1 MAAARSPARPV
12 PHGRPKEE
20 PVFATNHKAGRDYE
34 LLERYEAGLELKGT
48 EIKSIRQR
56 RVSLDDSFA
65 RIEDGELFLYNMHIS
80 PYEQGGLFN
89 VEPMRLRKLLMHRRE
104 IDRLHGSLTQK
115 RLTLVPLRLY
125 QRHGLVKVE
134 LAVGKG
140 KRLFEK
146 RDRIRER
153 EMDREIHRRL
163 RKDRPGRTQ

>member
-1 MAAARSPARPV
+1 MARAEQP
-12 PHGRPKEE
+12 GET
-20 PVFATNHKAGRDYE
+20 FATNRKARRDYE
-34 LLERYEAGLELKGT
+34 ILESFEAGIQLYGT

-65 RIEDGELFLYNMHIS
+65 RVDGVELFLYNMHVS
-80 PYEQGGLFN
+80 PYEQGGRFN
-89 VEPMRLRKLLMHRRE
+89 VEPTRVRKLLVHRRE
-104 IDRLHGSLTQK
+104 IDRVAGLLTQK

-125 QRHGLVKVE
+125 QQHGLAKVE

-153 EMDREIHRRL
+153 EADREIRRAL
-163 RKDRPGRTQ
+163 RRRPPR

>member
-1 MAAARSPARPV
+1 MARAEPRSV
-12 PHGRPKEE
+12 
-20 PVFATNHKAGRDYE
+20 VFATNHKARRDYDI
-34 LLERYEAGLELKGT
+34 LESHETGIELKGT

-65 RIEDGELFLYNMHIS
+65 RIDGGELFLYNMHIS
-80 PYEQGGLFN
+80 PYEQGGRFN
-89 VEPMRLRKLLMHRRE
+89 VEPTRVRKLLMHRRE
-104 IDRLHGSLTQK
+104 IDRLRGFLTQK

-125 QRHGLVKVE
+125 QQRGVVKVE

-153 EMDREIHRRL
+153 EMDREIQRRM
-163 RKDRPGRTQ
+163 RHDRPRR

>member
-1 MAAARSPARPV
+1 MAHDQRPQKV
-12 PHGRPKEE
+12 RMSEKSST
-20 PVFATNHKAGRDYE
+20 VLATHHKALRDYQI
-34 LLERYEAGLELKGT
+34 LESIEAGLVLVGT

-56 RVSLDDSFA
+56 RVSLEDSFA
-65 RIEDGELFLYNMHIS
+65 RIDEGELFLYNMHVS
-80 PYEQGGLFN
+80 PYEQGGRFN
-89 VEPMRLRKLLMHRRE
+89 VEPIRVRKLLMHRRE
-104 IDRLHGSLTQK
+104 IDRLHGFLTQK

-153 EMDREIHRRL
+153 EMDREIQRRL
-163 RKDRPGRTQ
+163 RKDRPGRTP